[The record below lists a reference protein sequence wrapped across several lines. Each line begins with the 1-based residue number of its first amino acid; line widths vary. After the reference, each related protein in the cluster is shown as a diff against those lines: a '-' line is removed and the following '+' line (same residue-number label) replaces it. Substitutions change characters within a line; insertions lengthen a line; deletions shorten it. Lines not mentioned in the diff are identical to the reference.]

1 MKGVSGLRRDAERDV
16 DGRVLGHVGFPTC
29 DDAIMNKTNVPVH
42 AKDGE
47 VWEGV
52 AQKNVF

>member
-1 MKGVSGLRRDAERDV
+1 
-16 DGRVLGHVGFPTC
+16 
-29 DDAIMNKTNVPVH
+29 MNKTNVPVH

-52 AQKNVF
+52 AQKNVFLKMISLKIDNK